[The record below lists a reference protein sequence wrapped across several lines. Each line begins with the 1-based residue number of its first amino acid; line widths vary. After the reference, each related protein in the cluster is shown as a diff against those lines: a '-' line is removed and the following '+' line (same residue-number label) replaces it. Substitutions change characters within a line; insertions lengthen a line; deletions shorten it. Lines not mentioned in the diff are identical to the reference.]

1 MTSNAGIH
9 NPSVID
15 LVTLNHKAGD
25 VRLIMVQTDSWDGS
39 ARETAELEEKAQTY
53 ASFALDG
60 QLVRTYPEA
69 AGRPVTIQLDCPSQ
83 PEGHTAAVIAELKER
98 LQKSGIKFE
107 LNILP

>member
-9 NPSVID
+9 NPTVID

-39 ARETAELEEKAQTY
+39 ARETADLEEKAKTY
-53 ASFALDG
+53 VAYALGG

-69 AGRPVTIQLDCPSQ
+69 AGRPVTIQLDSARP
-83 PEGHTAAVIAELKER
+83 PEGHTAAVIAGLKER
-98 LQKSGIKFE
+98 LQKAGIRFE